1 MMIEPEILFED
12 PFLTVAVKPAGLLSE
27 RGNPAQSFAEQLATR
42 NPNGYVG
49 VIHRLD
55 RGVGGV
61 MLYARTPDAAAHLS
75 RQVQE
80 GCLKKEYLAILH
92 GTPDASEGRLCD
104 LLFFDRM
111 RNKSFVVDR
120 KRNGVKDAALSY
132 RVLQSIEHPT
142 YGALSLVRVI
152 LETGRTHQIRVQF
165 SSRGLPL
172 VGDRRYGL
180 ADDPVS
186 PIALWSCHLSFC
198 HPESGA
204 PMTFDLR
211 PPAIAPWDMF
221 NFPDMSTPVK

>member
-165 SSRGLPL
+165 SSRRHPL
-172 VGDRRYGL
+172 LGDGKYGA
-180 ADDPVS
+180 ADHC
-186 PIALWSCHLSFC
+186 PIALASFRLC
-198 HPESGA
+198 FTHPKTKK
-204 PMTFDLR
+204 PMTVERL
-211 PPAIAPWDMF
+211 
-221 NFPDMSTPVK
+221 PVGEIWEAFSSLSEPIL